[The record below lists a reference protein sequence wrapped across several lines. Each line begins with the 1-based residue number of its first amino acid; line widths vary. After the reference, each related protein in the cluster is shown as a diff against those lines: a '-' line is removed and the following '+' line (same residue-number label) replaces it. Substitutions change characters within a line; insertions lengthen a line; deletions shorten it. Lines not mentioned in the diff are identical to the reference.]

1 MKESAEEEQHFTQ
14 IDEEGNAVGD
24 KQEYERMIA

>member
-14 IDEEGNAVGD
+14 IDDDGNAVGD
-24 KQEYERMIA
+24 K